1 MGCFL
6 GDRETMNEC
15 ILKVPTSAEVTYEY
29 KTDVLKSYSH
39 NEEAYAMRDAPRMS
53 FSYTYSITDS
63 KEIQNEIFKARKLG
77 NVGEYLIPNWL
88 GAIKGCT
95 VKSGVNYINVPHA
108 NDFVYGMYVCLY
120 IDENKHEIVRISD
133 KDTEKDRIKFESKLE
148 ETVENVTILPMY
160 ICSNKGEVSFTCVN
174 TFQNGLQYEAQVMDA
189 CYSAFVEHDVTYLGH
204 DVFENFALSS
214 TPTNAISQ
222 DILENDYEIGRT
234 DRATFNSRTYDEI
247 SLDVVCNGQEE
258 RARLVNFAKRRRGK
272 VNPFFLPS
280 GNSDIIKAPYTSE
293 LVGNNLYARHNDY
306 YDYTVRPY
314 IAIRCGE
321 KLYCATVK
329 KVTPRVVYKD
339 GEYYDLLELR
349 EDLQCKYS
357 DISYISTLLFVR
369 FSEDSFT
376 YTHSGYDCVTAT
388 LNVVET
394 NYRDNVDVEDSDV
407 YFYKDVFDPDCV
419 LLCTFDNNF
428 VNEAYDKKKISF
440 IPICEGKQ
448 VTHEFVK
455 GRGFGGMNT
464 GVRRTD
470 KEYNLPLGVFMSET
484 GEKIYDTS
492 ESFTIEF
499 GFTEDDNA
507 GIVTYSSLWN
517 KYYAYNITYQDLIKV
532 KDNYSRLLQDG
543 GGFANRYISTPIS
556 LIYQRGKVDEKKF
569 PTLLSGNNNYLF
581 ATDPYNVI
589 DGMTVGIDK
598 DARGNIYSD
607 DAGKY
612 YSYVPIS
619 KWEENNKYHDVAF
632 VYEKENNRGYL
643 FVDGYCNLVV
653 NNCYDLNNVSTAK
666 NQKLSIHAYGCIFE
680 YIKVT
685 KKALYTREYVPKRYK
700 PKLGDI
706 WRGKKR
712 NEIDTVTVCNMEPT
726 FSPPMNGKDV
736 YSSIAYNMNTTP
748 FLNTGVAQNEYYNYN
763 VTSFYQA
770 FSKKYKSK
778 PCNAI
783 VKNEDEKYP
792 FSKMFGTFSVTPS
805 IAYTL
810 SPKDMNKYFLKN
822 PSKQFDW
829 SFEFWV
835 KSGTVF
841 CNTNDYYYDNGDTST
856 RFFKFETNN
865 NSNLQRIYV
874 VCGNDSLIASNRQEY
889 RLEIDNYNSKE
900 KIPLPNNDLHHI
912 CITRSMVDK
921 KVFVYIDKQLVK
933 TMDVTKNKNFH
944 LGAGSGNPPGNS
956 LYWDHFFSCYLGDDY
971 D

>member
-63 KEIQNEIFKARKLG
+63 KEIQNEISKARKLG

-204 DVFENFALSS
+204 DVFENFALSG

-234 DRATFNSRTYDEI
+234 DRTTFNTRTYDEI

-280 GNSDIIKAPYTSE
+280 GNSDVIKAPYTSE

-419 LLCTFDNNF
+419 LLCTFENNF
-428 VNEAYDKKKISF
+428 VNEAYNKKKISF

-507 GIVTYSSLWN
+507 GIVTYSSLRREDF
-517 KYYAYNITYQDLIKV
+517 AYNKTYQDLIKV
-532 KDNYSRLLQDG
+532 KDDYSKLLKNG
-543 GGFANRYISTPIS
+543 IGFASVYFSTPIS
-556 LIYQRGKVDEKKF
+556 LIYQRGKVDETKF
-569 PTLLSGNNNYLF
+569 PTLLSADNNYLF

-589 DGMTVGIDK
+589 DGMTVGIANDTI
-598 DARGNIYSD
+598 ATNSRGSE
-607 DAGKY
+607 

-643 FVDGYCNLVV
+643 FVDGYCNWVI
-653 NNCYDLNNVSTAK
+653 NNCFDLNNVSTAK

-685 KKALYTREYVPKRYK
+685 KKALYTREYIPKRYK

-712 NEIDTVTVCNMEPT
+712 NDIDTVTVCNMEPT
-726 FSPPMNGKDV
+726 LSPPMSGDNVGP
-736 YSSIAYNMNTTP
+736 SIAYNLNRTP
-748 FLNTGVAQNEYYNYN
+748 FLNTGVAQQKMDTNTITT
-763 VTSFYQA
+763 TSFYQA
-770 FSKKYKSK
+770 FSKIYKSN

-792 FSKMFGTFSVTPS
+792 FSKMFGNFSVTPY

-810 SPKDMNKYFLKN
+810 SPKDMKKYFLKN

-835 KSGTVF
+835 KSGRIF
-841 CNTNDYYYDNGDTST
+841 DNTIGYYGGTGQVSHSFYFDASDD
-856 RFFKFETNN
+856 FA
-865 NSNLQRIYV
+865 LYIDV
-874 VCGNDSLIASNRQEY
+874 VCGDDSLIASNRKEY
-889 RLEIDNYNSKE
+889 RLEIGTYHNKE

-933 TMDVTKNKNFH
+933 TMDVTKDKNFH
-944 LGAGSGNPPGNS
+944 LGGGSGWPPS
-956 LYWDHFFSCYLGDDY
+956 RSPYWNVFCICTLKG
-971 D
+971 